1 KVILSTIILAFYY
14 YIYSMKNSLFS
25 ENVLFFK
32 RVLYSQGIKGLSS
45 LFGIMLKIYILLT
58 SLKKFSVIST
68 IFEL

>member
-1 KVILSTIILAFYY
+1 
-14 YIYSMKNSLFS
+14 MKNSLFS